1 MTPKEKA
8 RELFDKF
15 NKGEILYWQVDKFGA
30 IEAALITVN
39 EILEV
44 VSYDNNYK
52 ATWITDEETSTYWV
66 DVKNE
71 IKKL

>member
-30 IEAALITVN
+30 IEAALITVD
-39 EILEV
+39 EIINNDGFTRFDAYLTEYWKEV
-44 VSYDNNYK
+44 RK
-52 ATWITDEETSTYWV
+52 
-66 DVKNE
+66 E
-71 IKKL
+71 INKL